1 MKNHFNDITS
11 NRASEPY
18 EVISY
23 GMPLVGMGK
32 TDNALLL
39 FYTHMET
46 PKTTNT
52 ETTEFE
58 SEAVKNLTE
67 KTEAI
72 NVSPATLKLL
82 NAVRTL
88 NDAECEVISALS
100 AWYATK
106 HEDMRTTFK
115 HMESMDNH
123 LCRIIGERVFED
135 FANVSM

>member
-1 MKNHFNDITS
+1 M
-11 NRASEPY
+11 
-18 EVISY
+18 
-23 GMPLVGMGK
+23 
-32 TDNALLL
+32 
-39 FYTHMET
+39 FYCFFHTHMET
-46 PKTTNT
+46 QKTTNT
-52 ETTEFE
+52 EATEIE

-88 NDAECEVISALS
+88 NDAECEVINALS

>member
-1 MKNHFNDITS
+1 M
-11 NRASEPY
+11 PY
-18 EVISY
+18 C
-23 GMPLVGMGK
+23 
-32 TDNALLL
+32 
-39 FYTHMET
+39 FFHTHMET
-46 PKTTNT
+46 QKTTNT
-52 ETTEFE
+52 GATELE
-58 SEAVKNLTE
+58 NEAVKNLTE

-72 NVSPATLKLL
+72 NVSAATLKLL

-88 NDAECEVISALS
+88 NESECEVINALS

>member
-1 MKNHFNDITS
+1 MLYCF
-11 NRASEPY
+11 
-18 EVISY
+18 
-23 GMPLVGMGK
+23 
-32 TDNALLL
+32 

-46 PKTTNT
+46 QKSKN

-67 KTEAI
+67 KTEAV

-88 NDAECEVISALS
+88 NESECEVINALS

-115 HMESMDNH
+115 HMESMDSH